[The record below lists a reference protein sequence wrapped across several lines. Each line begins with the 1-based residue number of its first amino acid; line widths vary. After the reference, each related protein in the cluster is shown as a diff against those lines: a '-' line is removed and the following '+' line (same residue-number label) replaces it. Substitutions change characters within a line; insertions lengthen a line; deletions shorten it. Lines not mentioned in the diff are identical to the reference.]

1 MEDSI
6 GSFRVL
12 LQQRDGVGG
21 WQGHEFHAAP
31 VGFSPQLRDKREGA
45 LCTGPDHET
54 TAVPRDLLRERQ
66 RRVTIRGAE
75 LSGRLLAA
83 LSDNAPVEHHVVVV
97 GLAVDLDR
105 AERETPEVHGL

>member
-6 GSFRVL
+6 GAFRVL
-12 LQQRDGVGG
+12 LQERDGIGG

-31 VGFSPQLRDKREGA
+31 LGFSPQLRDKREGA
-45 LCTGPDHET
+45 LCSGPDYET

-75 LSGRLLAA
+75 LSGRLLVA

-105 AERETPEVHGL
+105 AERETLEAHRL

>member
-12 LQQRDGVGG
+12 PQQRDGTGG
-21 WQGHEFHAAP
+21 WQRHEFHAAP
-31 VGFSPQLRDKREGA
+31 LGFSLQLRDKRESA
-45 LCTGPDHET
+45 LCSGPDHET
-54 TAVPRDLLRERQ
+54 TAVPGDLLRERP

-75 LSGRLLAA
+75 LSGRLLVA

-97 GLAVDLDR
+97 GLAVDLDL
-105 AERETPEVHGL
+105 AECETLEVHHL

>member
-6 GSFRVL
+6 GAFRVL
-12 LQQRDGVGG
+12 LQQRDGVSG

-31 VGFSPQLRDKREGA
+31 LGFSPQLWDKREGA
-45 LCTGPDHET
+45 LCSGPDHET

-66 RRVTIRGAE
+66 RRVTIHGAE
-75 LSGRLLAA
+75 PSGRLFVA
-83 LSDNAPVEHHVVVV
+83 LSDNAPVEHHIVVV

-105 AERETPEVHGL
+105 AERETLEAYRP

>member
-6 GSFRVL
+6 GAFRVL
-12 LQQRDGVGG
+12 LQQRDGIGG

-31 VGFSPQLRDKREGA
+31 LGFSPQLRDKREGA
-45 LCTGPDHET
+45 LCSGPDHET

-75 LSGRLLAA
+75 LSGRLLVA
-83 LSDNAPVEHHVVVV
+83 LLDNAPVEHHVVVV
-97 GLAVDLDR
+97 GFAIDLNR
-105 AERETPEVHGL
+105 AEREILEAHRL

>member
-6 GSFRVL
+6 GAFRVL
-12 LQQRDGVGG
+12 LQQYGGIGG

-31 VGFSPQLRDKREGA
+31 LGFSPQLRDKRKGA
-45 LCTGPDHET
+45 LCSGPDDET
-54 TAVPRDLLRERQ
+54 IAVQRDLLRERQ
-66 RRVTIRGAE
+66 RGVTVRGAE
-75 LSGRLLAA
+75 LSGRLLVA

-105 AERETPEVHGL
+105 AERETLEAHRL